1 MAQKNHQDKRESG
14 LPGGGAGRK
23 DEVGGS
29 GVYPMSG
36 PHPVGDAPL
45 VGQAGWGQGE
55 RGAAG
60 YEDHGES
67 GGVIQSVTP
76 ERCRDI
82 MTKDPACCLPTDSTA
97 KAAQEMREYDI
108 GILPVVT
115 SMQDKDL
122 VGVVTDR
129 DLTLTVVADSSDPAR
144 TTVESVMSRGP
155 IVCSPDDPYQKVLH
169 IMERRQIRRVPV
181 VDHAA
186 RLVGMVSQADV
197 ALRVRDS
204 NQTAEV
210 VQQISRPAL

>member
-1 MAQKNHQDKRESG
+1 MAQKNQQDKRESG

-36 PHPVGDAPL
+36 PHPVGDAPV

-67 GGVIQSVTP
+67 EVMIEAVEP

-82 MTKDPACCLPTDSTA
+82 MTKDPVCCLPSDSTA
-97 KAAQEMREYDI
+97 KAARLMMEYDI
-108 GILPVVT
+108 GILPVVAST
-115 SMQDKDL
+115 QDKDL

-129 DLTLTVVADSSDPAR
+129 DFALTVVADSCDPAK
-144 TTVESVMSRGP
+144 TSVESVASRSP

-169 IMERRQIRRVPV
+169 IMERRQVRRVPV
-181 VDHAA
+181 VDHAG
-186 RLVGMVSQADV
+186 RLVGIVSQADV
-197 ALRVRDS
+197 ALRVPDKK
-204 NQTAEV
+204 QTAEV
-210 VQQISRPAL
+210 VQQISRPAG